1 MTDRSRLRLVVLG
14 VLVVSLVATLLG
26 RLWYLQVLNA
36 HAYGVAAQHNQTRD
50 IVTQPPRGE
59 VLDDT
64 GRPLIDNKTALV
76 VSVDRTA
83 LQRQPDGGVAV
94 LHRLSKLLH
103 VPYKLLSHEIQQC
116 GLASSGKTITRPCW
130 AGSPYQP
137 IPVSQ
142 LKPSVAA
149 TMKAIQIKELSE
161 EYPGV
166 SAQLQPVRNYPEPE
180 GAQAATILGY
190 TQQIGQ
196 TQLAKLSK
204 AQQTIQLGTE
214 VGAAG
219 IEESYQKYLR
229 GTPGLK
235 QITVDALGAQTGV
248 TKNTQP
254 IAGDDVVTN
263 IDAKAQ
269 ADLETELQNAITT
282 ARNHGFTADYDAG
295 VVMNVRTGGIVAMGS
310 NPSYSPRKPPSSY
323 SSQAKYLQ
331 AEHKEGFPFLDK
343 AFGTTNPP
351 GSTFKMISSSGLLG
365 DGTMSTGGLYDCPTT
380 FQKRTSFEKVPGLGS
395 ITLAHA
401 LIVSCDTFFFK
412 LGWQDWHN
420 DQTLIKEGKKPKQG
434 VQALAHD
441 YGLGENPDLDIPGA
455 AAGHIADRE
464 NTKLLWEANKK
475 NYCEGAARRPKGSYL
490 QRLDAQDC
498 KIGYIFLPGD
508 QENEDVGQGTVDVS
522 PLQLAVAYSALANGG
537 TVFKPRVAKAILSP
551 SGKLIRRIKA
561 PVRDH
566 IPLSQGDQDYIRN
579 ALYGVTTSTNPMG
592 TGTSVFA
599 NFPMGQ
605 VKVGGKTGTAELSG
619 TQENGSWFASFG
631 GPAGQAPQYVTVIEV
646 DKSDQGAISAAPFVK
661 KMWDDLY
668 GLQGAKAALPNG
680 VPPTLHTAIAAAV
693 VAAAGGAKAGHPHHA
708 GKSGSGKHSSGKGTS
723 PPPSSPSSPT
733 SSAGGLPPGLPAIP
747 RREPSE

>member
-1 MTDRSRLRLVVLG
+1 
-14 VLVVSLVATLLG
+14 VLVISLVATLLG

-59 VLDDT
+59 VLDDM

-83 LQRQPDGGVAV
+83 LQRQPDSGKAV
-94 LHRLSKLLH
+94 LHRLSTLLH
-103 VPYKLLSHEIQQC
+103 TPYKLLSHEIQQC
-116 GLASSGKTITRPCW
+116 GLAANGKTITRPCW

-142 LKPSVAA
+142 LKPSVTS
-149 TMKAIQIKELSE
+149 TMRAIQIKELSE
-161 EYPGV
+161 DYPGV
-166 SAQLQPVRNYPEPE
+166 SAQLEPVRNYPEPE

-190 TQQIGQ
+190 TQQISQ
-196 TQLAKLSK
+196 AQLSK
-204 AQQTIQLGTE
+204 LPKAKQATALGTE

-219 IEESYQKYLR
+219 IEESYQKYLE
-229 GTPGLK
+229 GKPGLK

-269 ADLETELQNAITT
+269 ADLETDLQNAITT

-323 SSQAKYLQ
+323 STQQAYLK
-331 AEHKEGFPFLDK
+331 ASHKEGFPFLDK
-343 AFGTTNPP
+343 AFGSTNPP
-351 GSTFKMISSSGLLG
+351 GSTFKMISSSGLLS
-365 DGTMSTGGLYDCPTT
+365 DGTMTTSGLYGCPTT
-380 FQKRTSFEKVPGLGS
+380 FEKRHSFDKVPGLGP

-412 LGWQDWHN
+412 LGNTDWGN
-420 DQTLIKEGKKPKQG
+420 DQQLIKEHKKPKEG
-434 VQALAHD
+434 VQTLARD

-455 AAGHIADRE
+455 APGHIADRK
-464 NTKLLWEANKK
+464 NTLLNWEANRH
-475 NYCEGAARRPKGSYL
+475 NYCEGAARRPKGTEL

-498 KIGYIFLPGD
+498 SRLGSIFLPGD

-551 SGKLIRRIKA
+551 TGKLIKKIKA

-566 IPLSQGDQDYIRN
+566 IPLSAGDLDYIRN
-579 ALYGVTTSTNPMG
+579 ALYGVTSSTNPLG
-592 TGTSVFA
+592 TATGVFS

-605 VKVGGKTGTAELSG
+605 VQVGGKTGTAELTG
-619 TQENGSWFASFG
+619 TNQNGSWFASFG

-646 DKSDQGAISAAPFVK
+646 DKSDQGAVSAAPFVK

-668 GLQGAKAALPNG
+668 GFQGAKAVFPNG
-680 VPPTLHTAIAAAV
+680 VPPKLHVAIAAAV
-693 VAAAGGAKAGHPHHA
+693 AAAIGGSKTSHHH
-708 GKSGSGKHSSGKGTS
+708 SGTTRGGKHSSSKGAS
-723 PPPSSPSSPT
+723 PPPSSPSNPT
-733 SSAGGLPPGLPAIP
+733 SSAGGLPPGLPAAP
-747 RREPSE
+747 RREPLE